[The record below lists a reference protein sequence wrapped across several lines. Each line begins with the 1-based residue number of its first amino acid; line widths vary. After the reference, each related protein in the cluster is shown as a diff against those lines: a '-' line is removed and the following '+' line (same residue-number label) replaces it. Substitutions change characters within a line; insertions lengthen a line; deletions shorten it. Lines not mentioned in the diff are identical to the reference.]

1 MAPNSSVSQ
10 FNFGSVAENFNK
22 TPFHLADTKT
32 NEGHSRILS
41 HAKMV
46 NTTHNETENDGETY
60 VTIAPH
66 KFELQSRLTVDQKIG
81 ILASDSV
88 FVPITLGGS
97 GEEIVTKY
105 ADQASKPAEM
115 KQVYL
120 VHLEVSKMAVTVYTN
135 EEFAEEKD
143 TQQTGNDDDQDSLNS
158 DELDADADEF
168 SGAQQ
173 RMGT

>member
-22 TPFHLADTKT
+22 TPFHPADTKT

-66 KFELQSRLTVDQKIG
+66 KFELPSRLTVDQKIG

-88 FVPITLGGS
+88 FVPITLMGS

-105 ADQASKPAEM
+105 AD
-115 KQVYL
+115 
-120 VHLEVSKMAVTVYTN
+120 
-135 EEFAEEKD
+135 
-143 TQQTGNDDDQDSLNS
+143 
-158 DELDADADEF
+158 
-168 SGAQQ
+168 
-173 RMGT
+173 

>member
-1 MAPNSSVSQ
+1 MKTDKSFDSESNVVFNAMAPNSSVSQ

-22 TPFHLADTKT
+22 TPFHQVETKT
-32 NEGHSRILS
+32 NDSRTLS

-66 KFELQSRLTVDQKIG
+66 KFELPSRLTVDQKIG

-97 GEEIVTKY
+97 GEEIVTKS
-105 ADQASKPAEM
+105 ADSASKPAEM

-143 TQQTGNDDDQDSLNS
+143 
-158 DELDADADEF
+158 A
-168 SGAQQ
+168 
-173 RMGT
+173 